1 MEVMIKEGNWV
12 NPQIKDHFYDQFLKE
27 PTKDNFR
34 DFMKKSCGE
43 LNEMDF
49 KETWIDKGPLAK
61 IMLAMANNG
70 GGIIVF
76 GVKENEDNTFDI
88 LGLDSLK
95 DTADISNSISRLVS
109 SSLDYEVFNF
119 VFDSDVYGK
128 FENKKFQIMVI
139 HDTPERLPF
148 VSLGQSEKI
157 EKDVIY
163 VRRGTKSE
171 KATSEEINRIIERK
185 IATIYSEN
193 TDMSLDQHLE
203 QLKKLYGK
211 RFSPEV
217 VGVSTTS
224 ADERFSQKLYEIIEK
239 NISDQ
244 NLGIEMLC
252 DQIGISRANLYRKI
266 KAISELSP
274 TELIRN
280 KRLEVALRYLKETNM
295 SVSEVATLLGFNSH
309 SYFSNSFKAFYGFT
323 PTEFVQ
329 MNSANKEK
337 M

>member
-1 MEVMIKEGNWV
+1 MIKEGNWV

-119 VFDSDVYGK
+119 VFDSDIYGK

-203 QLKKLYGK
+203 QLKKLYSELPQKIQVLVRKGTQPNFAAALK
-211 RFSPEV
+211 VFGERIGALYGTP
-217 VGVSTTS
+217 
-224 ADERFSQKLYEIIEK
+224 DEYEEKDNPNYPDEGYEAFILRMINAKKLKIEK
-239 NISDQ
+239 VLD
-244 NLGIEMLC
+244 
-252 DQIGISRANLYRKI
+252 
-266 KAISELSP
+266 
-274 TELIRN
+274 
-280 KRLEVALRYLKETNM
+280 LK
-295 SVSEVATLLGFNSH
+295 
-309 SYFSNSFKAFYGFT
+309 
-323 PTEFVQ
+323 
-329 MNSANKEK
+329 
-337 M
+337 

>member
-1 MEVMIKEGNWV
+1 MEVVIKEGNWV

-203 QLKKLYGK
+203 QLKKLYSELPQKIQVLVRKGTQPNFAAALK
-211 RFSPEV
+211 VFGERIGALYGTP
-217 VGVSTTS
+217 
-224 ADERFSQKLYEIIEK
+224 DEYEEKDNPNYPDEGYEAFILRMINAKKLKIEK
-239 NISDQ
+239 VLD
-244 NLGIEMLC
+244 
-252 DQIGISRANLYRKI
+252 
-266 KAISELSP
+266 
-274 TELIRN
+274 
-280 KRLEVALRYLKETNM
+280 LK
-295 SVSEVATLLGFNSH
+295 
-309 SYFSNSFKAFYGFT
+309 
-323 PTEFVQ
+323 
-329 MNSANKEK
+329 
-337 M
+337 

>member
-1 MEVMIKEGNWV
+1 MIKEGNWV

-61 IMLAMANNG
+61 IMLAMENNG

-203 QLKKLYGK
+203 QLKKLYSELPQKIQVLVRKGTQPNFAAALK
-211 RFSPEV
+211 VFGERIGALYGTP
-217 VGVSTTS
+217 
-224 ADERFSQKLYEIIEK
+224 DEYEEKDNPNYPDEGYEAFILRMINAKKLKIEK
-239 NISDQ
+239 VLD
-244 NLGIEMLC
+244 
-252 DQIGISRANLYRKI
+252 
-266 KAISELSP
+266 
-274 TELIRN
+274 
-280 KRLEVALRYLKETNM
+280 LK
-295 SVSEVATLLGFNSH
+295 
-309 SYFSNSFKAFYGFT
+309 
-323 PTEFVQ
+323 
-329 MNSANKEK
+329 
-337 M
+337 

>member
-1 MEVMIKEGNWV
+1 M

-70 GGIIVF
+70 GGIIIF
-76 GVKENEDNTFDI
+76 GVKENEDNTFDV
-88 LGLDSLK
+88 LGLDNLK

-119 VFDSDVYGK
+119 VFDSDVYGE

-203 QLKKLYGK
+203 QLKKLY
-211 RFSPEV
+211 
-217 VGVSTTS
+217 
-224 ADERFSQKLYEIIEK
+224 
-239 NISDQ
+239 
-244 NLGIEMLC
+244 
-252 DQIGISRANLYRKI
+252 
-266 KAISELSP
+266 SELP
-274 TELIRN
+274 QKIRVLVRKGSQPN
-280 KRLEVALRYLKETNM
+280 FAAALKVFGERIGALYGTPDEYEEKDNPNYPDEGYEAFILRMIDAKKLKIE
-295 SVSEVATLLGFNSH
+295 
-309 SYFSNSFKAFYGFT
+309 
-323 PTEFVQ
+323 P
-329 MNSANKEK
+329 ANKK
-337 M
+337 SRLN

>member
-1 MEVMIKEGNWV
+1 MIKEGNWV

-203 QLKKLYGK
+203 QLKKLYSELPQKIQVLVRKGTQPNFAAALK
-211 RFSPEV
+211 VFGERIAALYGTP
-217 VGVSTTS
+217 
-224 ADERFSQKLYEIIEK
+224 DEYEEKDNPNYPDEGYEAFILRMINAKKLKIEK
-239 NISDQ
+239 VLD
-244 NLGIEMLC
+244 
-252 DQIGISRANLYRKI
+252 
-266 KAISELSP
+266 
-274 TELIRN
+274 
-280 KRLEVALRYLKETNM
+280 LK
-295 SVSEVATLLGFNSH
+295 
-309 SYFSNSFKAFYGFT
+309 
-323 PTEFVQ
+323 
-329 MNSANKEK
+329 
-337 M
+337 

>member
-1 MEVMIKEGNWV
+1 MIKEGNWV

-203 QLKKLYGK
+203 QLKKLYSELPQKIRVLVRKGSQPNFAAALK
-211 RFSPEV
+211 VFGERIGALYGTP
-217 VGVSTTS
+217 
-224 ADERFSQKLYEIIEK
+224 DEYEEKDNPNYPDEGYEAFILRMIDAKKLKIEK
-239 NISDQ
+239 VLD
-244 NLGIEMLC
+244 
-252 DQIGISRANLYRKI
+252 
-266 KAISELSP
+266 
-274 TELIRN
+274 
-280 KRLEVALRYLKETNM
+280 LK
-295 SVSEVATLLGFNSH
+295 
-309 SYFSNSFKAFYGFT
+309 
-323 PTEFVQ
+323 
-329 MNSANKEK
+329 
-337 M
+337 

>member
-171 KATSEEINRIIERK
+171 KATSGEINRIIERK

-203 QLKKLYGK
+203 QLKKLYSELPQKIQVLVRKGTQPNFAAALK
-211 RFSPEV
+211 VFGERIGALYGTP
-217 VGVSTTS
+217 
-224 ADERFSQKLYEIIEK
+224 DEYEEKDNPNYPDEGYEAFILRMINAKKLKIEK
-239 NISDQ
+239 VLD
-244 NLGIEMLC
+244 
-252 DQIGISRANLYRKI
+252 
-266 KAISELSP
+266 
-274 TELIRN
+274 
-280 KRLEVALRYLKETNM
+280 LK
-295 SVSEVATLLGFNSH
+295 
-309 SYFSNSFKAFYGFT
+309 
-323 PTEFVQ
+323 
-329 MNSANKEK
+329 
-337 M
+337 

>member
-203 QLKKLYGK
+203 QLKKLYSELPQKIQVLVRKGTQPNFAAALK
-211 RFSPEV
+211 VFGERIGALYGTPDEYEEKDNPNYPDEGYEV
-217 VGVSTTS
+217 FILRMIN
-224 ADERFSQKLYEIIEK
+224 AKKLKIEK
-239 NISDQ
+239 VLD
-244 NLGIEMLC
+244 
-252 DQIGISRANLYRKI
+252 
-266 KAISELSP
+266 
-274 TELIRN
+274 
-280 KRLEVALRYLKETNM
+280 LK
-295 SVSEVATLLGFNSH
+295 
-309 SYFSNSFKAFYGFT
+309 
-323 PTEFVQ
+323 
-329 MNSANKEK
+329 
-337 M
+337 

>member
-70 GGIIVF
+70 GGIIIF
-76 GVKENEDNTFDI
+76 GVKENEDNTFDV
-88 LGLDSLK
+88 LGLDNLK

-119 VFDSDVYGK
+119 VFDSDVYGE

-203 QLKKLYGK
+203 QLKKLYSELPQKIRVLVRKGSQPNFAAALK
-211 RFSPEV
+211 VFGERIGALYGTP
-217 VGVSTTS
+217 
-224 ADERFSQKLYEIIEK
+224 DEYEEKDNPNYPDEGYEAFILRMINAKKLKIEK
-239 NISDQ
+239 VLD
-244 NLGIEMLC
+244 
-252 DQIGISRANLYRKI
+252 
-266 KAISELSP
+266 
-274 TELIRN
+274 
-280 KRLEVALRYLKETNM
+280 LK
-295 SVSEVATLLGFNSH
+295 
-309 SYFSNSFKAFYGFT
+309 
-323 PTEFVQ
+323 
-329 MNSANKEK
+329 
-337 M
+337 

>member
-1 MEVMIKEGNWV
+1 MIKEGNWV

-70 GGIIVF
+70 GGIIIF
-76 GVKENEDNTFDI
+76 GVKENEDNTFDV
-88 LGLDSLK
+88 LGLDNLK

-119 VFDSDVYGK
+119 VFDSDVYGE

-203 QLKKLYGK
+203 QLKKLYSELPQKIRVLVRKGSQPNFAAALK
-211 RFSPEV
+211 VFGERIGALYGTP
-217 VGVSTTS
+217 
-224 ADERFSQKLYEIIEK
+224 DEYEEKDNPNYPDEGYEAFILRMINAKKLKIEK
-239 NISDQ
+239 VLD
-244 NLGIEMLC
+244 
-252 DQIGISRANLYRKI
+252 
-266 KAISELSP
+266 
-274 TELIRN
+274 
-280 KRLEVALRYLKETNM
+280 LK
-295 SVSEVATLLGFNSH
+295 
-309 SYFSNSFKAFYGFT
+309 
-323 PTEFVQ
+323 
-329 MNSANKEK
+329 
-337 M
+337 

>member
-163 VRRGTKSE
+163 GRRGTKSE

-203 QLKKLYGK
+203 QLKKLYSELPQKIQVLVRKGTQPNFAAALK
-211 RFSPEV
+211 VFGERIGALYGTP
-217 VGVSTTS
+217 
-224 ADERFSQKLYEIIEK
+224 DEYEEKDNPNYPDEGYEAFILRMINAKKLKIEK
-239 NISDQ
+239 VLD
-244 NLGIEMLC
+244 
-252 DQIGISRANLYRKI
+252 
-266 KAISELSP
+266 
-274 TELIRN
+274 
-280 KRLEVALRYLKETNM
+280 LK
-295 SVSEVATLLGFNSH
+295 
-309 SYFSNSFKAFYGFT
+309 
-323 PTEFVQ
+323 
-329 MNSANKEK
+329 
-337 M
+337 

>member
-203 QLKKLYGK
+203 QLKKLYSELPQKIQVLVRKGTQPNFAAALK
-211 RFSPEV
+211 VFGERIGALYGTP
-217 VGVSTTS
+217 
-224 ADERFSQKLYEIIEK
+224 DEYEEKDNPNYPDEGYEAFILRMINSKKLKIEK
-239 NISDQ
+239 VLD
-244 NLGIEMLC
+244 
-252 DQIGISRANLYRKI
+252 
-266 KAISELSP
+266 
-274 TELIRN
+274 
-280 KRLEVALRYLKETNM
+280 LK
-295 SVSEVATLLGFNSH
+295 
-309 SYFSNSFKAFYGFT
+309 
-323 PTEFVQ
+323 
-329 MNSANKEK
+329 
-337 M
+337 

>member
-203 QLKKLYGK
+203 QLKKLYSELPQKIQVLVRKGTQPNFAAALK
-211 RFSPEV
+211 VFGERIGALYGTP
-217 VGVSTTS
+217 
-224 ADERFSQKLYEIIEK
+224 DEYEEKDNPNYPDEGYEAFILRMKNAKKLKIEK
-239 NISDQ
+239 VLD
-244 NLGIEMLC
+244 
-252 DQIGISRANLYRKI
+252 
-266 KAISELSP
+266 
-274 TELIRN
+274 
-280 KRLEVALRYLKETNM
+280 LK
-295 SVSEVATLLGFNSH
+295 
-309 SYFSNSFKAFYGFT
+309 
-323 PTEFVQ
+323 
-329 MNSANKEK
+329 
-337 M
+337 

>member
-12 NPQIKDHFYDQFLKE
+12 NPQINDHFYDQFLKE

-203 QLKKLYGK
+203 QLKKLYSELPQKIQVLVRKGTQPNFAAALK
-211 RFSPEV
+211 VFGERIGALYGTP
-217 VGVSTTS
+217 
-224 ADERFSQKLYEIIEK
+224 DEYEEKDNPNYPDEGYEAFILRMINAKKLKIEK
-239 NISDQ
+239 VLD
-244 NLGIEMLC
+244 
-252 DQIGISRANLYRKI
+252 
-266 KAISELSP
+266 
-274 TELIRN
+274 
-280 KRLEVALRYLKETNM
+280 LK
-295 SVSEVATLLGFNSH
+295 
-309 SYFSNSFKAFYGFT
+309 
-323 PTEFVQ
+323 
-329 MNSANKEK
+329 
-337 M
+337 

>member
-1 MEVMIKEGNWV
+1 MIKEGNWV

-49 KETWIDKGPLAK
+49 KETWIGKGPLAK

-70 GGIIVF
+70 GGIIIF
-76 GVKENEDNTFDI
+76 GVKENEDNTFDV
-88 LGLDSLK
+88 LGLDNLK

-119 VFDSDVYGK
+119 VFDSDVYGE

-203 QLKKLYGK
+203 QLKKLYSELPQKIRVLVRKGSQPNFAAALK
-211 RFSPEV
+211 VFGERIGALYGTP
-217 VGVSTTS
+217 
-224 ADERFSQKLYEIIEK
+224 DEYEEKDNPNYPDEGYEAFILRMIDAKKLKIEK
-239 NISDQ
+239 VLD
-244 NLGIEMLC
+244 
-252 DQIGISRANLYRKI
+252 
-266 KAISELSP
+266 
-274 TELIRN
+274 
-280 KRLEVALRYLKETNM
+280 LK
-295 SVSEVATLLGFNSH
+295 
-309 SYFSNSFKAFYGFT
+309 
-323 PTEFVQ
+323 
-329 MNSANKEK
+329 
-337 M
+337 

>member
-1 MEVMIKEGNWV
+1 MEVMIKEVNWM

-203 QLKKLYGK
+203 QLKKLYSELPQKIRVLVRKGSQPNFAAALK
-211 RFSPEV
+211 VFGERIGALYGTP
-217 VGVSTTS
+217 
-224 ADERFSQKLYEIIEK
+224 DEYEEKDNPNYPDEGYEAFILRMIDAKKLKIEK
-239 NISDQ
+239 VLD
-244 NLGIEMLC
+244 
-252 DQIGISRANLYRKI
+252 
-266 KAISELSP
+266 
-274 TELIRN
+274 
-280 KRLEVALRYLKETNM
+280 LK
-295 SVSEVATLLGFNSH
+295 
-309 SYFSNSFKAFYGFT
+309 
-323 PTEFVQ
+323 
-329 MNSANKEK
+329 
-337 M
+337 

>member
-1 MEVMIKEGNWV
+1 MEVMIKEGNCV

-203 QLKKLYGK
+203 QLKKLYSELPQKIQVLVRKGTQPNFAAALK
-211 RFSPEV
+211 VFGERIGALYGTP
-217 VGVSTTS
+217 
-224 ADERFSQKLYEIIEK
+224 DEYEEKDNPNYPDEGYEAFILRMINAKKLKIEK
-239 NISDQ
+239 VLD
-244 NLGIEMLC
+244 
-252 DQIGISRANLYRKI
+252 
-266 KAISELSP
+266 
-274 TELIRN
+274 
-280 KRLEVALRYLKETNM
+280 LK
-295 SVSEVATLLGFNSH
+295 
-309 SYFSNSFKAFYGFT
+309 
-323 PTEFVQ
+323 
-329 MNSANKEK
+329 
-337 M
+337 

>member
-70 GGIIVF
+70 GGIIIF
-76 GVKENEDNTFDI
+76 GVKENEDNTFDV
-88 LGLDSLK
+88 LGLDNLK

-119 VFDSDVYGK
+119 VFDSDVYGE

-203 QLKKLYGK
+203 QLKKLYSELPQKIRVLVRKGSQPNFAAALK
-211 RFSPEV
+211 VFGERIGALYGTP
-217 VGVSTTS
+217 
-224 ADERFSQKLYEIIEK
+224 DEYEEKDNPNYPDEGYEAFILRMIDAKKLKIEK
-239 NISDQ
+239 VLD
-244 NLGIEMLC
+244 
-252 DQIGISRANLYRKI
+252 
-266 KAISELSP
+266 
-274 TELIRN
+274 
-280 KRLEVALRYLKETNM
+280 LK
-295 SVSEVATLLGFNSH
+295 
-309 SYFSNSFKAFYGFT
+309 
-323 PTEFVQ
+323 
-329 MNSANKEK
+329 
-337 M
+337 

>member
-49 KETWIDKGPLAK
+49 KETWIYKGPLAK

-203 QLKKLYGK
+203 QLKKLYSELPQKIQVLVRKGTQPNFAAALK
-211 RFSPEV
+211 VFGERIGALYGTP
-217 VGVSTTS
+217 
-224 ADERFSQKLYEIIEK
+224 DEYEEKDNPNYPDEGYEAFILRMINAKKLKIEK
-239 NISDQ
+239 VLD
-244 NLGIEMLC
+244 
-252 DQIGISRANLYRKI
+252 
-266 KAISELSP
+266 
-274 TELIRN
+274 
-280 KRLEVALRYLKETNM
+280 LK
-295 SVSEVATLLGFNSH
+295 
-309 SYFSNSFKAFYGFT
+309 
-323 PTEFVQ
+323 
-329 MNSANKEK
+329 
-337 M
+337 

>member
-70 GGIIVF
+70 GGIIIF
-76 GVKENEDNTFDI
+76 GVKENEDNTFDV
-88 LGLDSLK
+88 LGLDNLK

-119 VFDSDVYGK
+119 VFDSDVYGE

-203 QLKKLYGK
+203 QLKKLYSELPQKIQVLVRKGTQPNFAAALK
-211 RFSPEV
+211 VFGERIGALYGTP
-217 VGVSTTS
+217 
-224 ADERFSQKLYEIIEK
+224 DEYEEKDNPNYPDEGYEAFILRMINAKKLKIEK
-239 NISDQ
+239 VLD
-244 NLGIEMLC
+244 
-252 DQIGISRANLYRKI
+252 
-266 KAISELSP
+266 
-274 TELIRN
+274 
-280 KRLEVALRYLKETNM
+280 LK
-295 SVSEVATLLGFNSH
+295 
-309 SYFSNSFKAFYGFT
+309 
-323 PTEFVQ
+323 
-329 MNSANKEK
+329 
-337 M
+337 

>member
-1 MEVMIKEGNWV
+1 MIKEGNWV

-119 VFDSDVYGK
+119 VFDSDVYGE

-193 TDMSLDQHLE
+193 TDVSLDQHLE
-203 QLKKLYGK
+203 QLKKLYSELPQKIRVLVRKGSQPNFVAALK
-211 RFSPEV
+211 VFGERIGALYGTP
-217 VGVSTTS
+217 
-224 ADERFSQKLYEIIEK
+224 DEYEEKDNPNYPDEGYEAFILRMIDAKKLKIEK
-239 NISDQ
+239 VLD
-244 NLGIEMLC
+244 
-252 DQIGISRANLYRKI
+252 
-266 KAISELSP
+266 
-274 TELIRN
+274 
-280 KRLEVALRYLKETNM
+280 LK
-295 SVSEVATLLGFNSH
+295 
-309 SYFSNSFKAFYGFT
+309 
-323 PTEFVQ
+323 
-329 MNSANKEK
+329 
-337 M
+337 

>member
-1 MEVMIKEGNWV
+1 MIKEGNWG

-203 QLKKLYGK
+203 QLKKLYSELPQKIQVLVRKGTQPNFAAALK
-211 RFSPEV
+211 VFGERIGALYGTP
-217 VGVSTTS
+217 
-224 ADERFSQKLYEIIEK
+224 DEYEEKDNPNYPDEGYEAFILRMINAKKLKIEK
-239 NISDQ
+239 VLD
-244 NLGIEMLC
+244 
-252 DQIGISRANLYRKI
+252 
-266 KAISELSP
+266 
-274 TELIRN
+274 
-280 KRLEVALRYLKETNM
+280 LK
-295 SVSEVATLLGFNSH
+295 
-309 SYFSNSFKAFYGFT
+309 
-323 PTEFVQ
+323 
-329 MNSANKEK
+329 
-337 M
+337 

>member
-119 VFDSDVYGK
+119 VFDSDVYGE

-203 QLKKLYGK
+203 QLKKLYSELPQKIQVLVRKGTQPNFAAALK
-211 RFSPEV
+211 VFGERIGALYGTP
-217 VGVSTTS
+217 
-224 ADERFSQKLYEIIEK
+224 DEYEEKDNPNYPDEGYEAFILRMIDAKKLKIEK
-239 NISDQ
+239 VLD
-244 NLGIEMLC
+244 
-252 DQIGISRANLYRKI
+252 
-266 KAISELSP
+266 
-274 TELIRN
+274 
-280 KRLEVALRYLKETNM
+280 LK
-295 SVSEVATLLGFNSH
+295 
-309 SYFSNSFKAFYGFT
+309 
-323 PTEFVQ
+323 
-329 MNSANKEK
+329 
-337 M
+337 

>member
-109 SSLDYEVFNF
+109 SSLDYEMFNF

-203 QLKKLYGK
+203 QLKKLYSELPQKIQVLVRKGTQPNFAAALK
-211 RFSPEV
+211 VFGERIGALYGTP
-217 VGVSTTS
+217 
-224 ADERFSQKLYEIIEK
+224 DEYEEKDNPNYPDEGYEAFILRMINAKKLKIEK
-239 NISDQ
+239 VLD
-244 NLGIEMLC
+244 
-252 DQIGISRANLYRKI
+252 
-266 KAISELSP
+266 
-274 TELIRN
+274 
-280 KRLEVALRYLKETNM
+280 LK
-295 SVSEVATLLGFNSH
+295 
-309 SYFSNSFKAFYGFT
+309 
-323 PTEFVQ
+323 
-329 MNSANKEK
+329 
-337 M
+337 

>member
-61 IMLAMANNG
+61 IMLDMANNG

-203 QLKKLYGK
+203 QLKKLYSELPQKIQVLVRKGTQPNFAAALK
-211 RFSPEV
+211 VFGERIGALYGTP
-217 VGVSTTS
+217 
-224 ADERFSQKLYEIIEK
+224 DEYEEKDNPNYPDEGYEAFILRMINAKKLKIEK
-239 NISDQ
+239 VLD
-244 NLGIEMLC
+244 
-252 DQIGISRANLYRKI
+252 
-266 KAISELSP
+266 
-274 TELIRN
+274 
-280 KRLEVALRYLKETNM
+280 LK
-295 SVSEVATLLGFNSH
+295 
-309 SYFSNSFKAFYGFT
+309 
-323 PTEFVQ
+323 
-329 MNSANKEK
+329 
-337 M
+337 

>member
-185 IATIYSEN
+185 IATIYSKN

-203 QLKKLYGK
+203 QLKKLYSELPQKIQVLVRKGTQPNFAAALK
-211 RFSPEV
+211 VFGERIGALYGTP
-217 VGVSTTS
+217 
-224 ADERFSQKLYEIIEK
+224 DEYEEKDNPNYPDEGYEAFILRMINAKKLKIEK
-239 NISDQ
+239 VLD
-244 NLGIEMLC
+244 
-252 DQIGISRANLYRKI
+252 
-266 KAISELSP
+266 
-274 TELIRN
+274 
-280 KRLEVALRYLKETNM
+280 LK
-295 SVSEVATLLGFNSH
+295 
-309 SYFSNSFKAFYGFT
+309 
-323 PTEFVQ
+323 
-329 MNSANKEK
+329 
-337 M
+337 

>member
-1 MEVMIKEGNWV
+1 M

-49 KETWIDKGPLAK
+49 KEAWIDKGPLAK

-70 GGIIVF
+70 GGIIIF
-76 GVKENEDNTFDI
+76 GVKENDDNTFDV
-88 LGLDSLK
+88 LGLDNLK

-119 VFDSDVYGK
+119 VFDSDVYGE

-157 EKDVIY
+157 VKDVIY

-203 QLKKLYGK
+203 QLKKLYSELPQKIRVLVRKGSQPNFAAALK
-211 RFSPEV
+211 VFGERIGALYGTP
-217 VGVSTTS
+217 
-224 ADERFSQKLYEIIEK
+224 DEYEEKDNPNYPDEGYEAFILRMIDAKKLKIEK
-239 NISDQ
+239 VLD
-244 NLGIEMLC
+244 
-252 DQIGISRANLYRKI
+252 
-266 KAISELSP
+266 
-274 TELIRN
+274 
-280 KRLEVALRYLKETNM
+280 LK
-295 SVSEVATLLGFNSH
+295 
-309 SYFSNSFKAFYGFT
+309 
-323 PTEFVQ
+323 
-329 MNSANKEK
+329 
-337 M
+337 

>member
-70 GGIIVF
+70 GGIIIF
-76 GVKENEDNTFDI
+76 GVKENEDNTFDV
-88 LGLDSLK
+88 LGLDNLK

-119 VFDSDVYGK
+119 VFDSDVYGE

-203 QLKKLYGK
+203 QLKKLYSELPQKIRVLVRKGSQPNFVAALK
-211 RFSPEV
+211 VFGERIGALYGTP
-217 VGVSTTS
+217 
-224 ADERFSQKLYEIIEK
+224 DEYEEKDNPNYPDEGYEAFILRMIDAKKLKIEK
-239 NISDQ
+239 VLD
-244 NLGIEMLC
+244 
-252 DQIGISRANLYRKI
+252 
-266 KAISELSP
+266 
-274 TELIRN
+274 
-280 KRLEVALRYLKETNM
+280 LK
-295 SVSEVATLLGFNSH
+295 
-309 SYFSNSFKAFYGFT
+309 
-323 PTEFVQ
+323 
-329 MNSANKEK
+329 
-337 M
+337 

>member
-109 SSLDYEVFNF
+109 SSLDYEMFNF

-203 QLKKLYGK
+203 QLKKLYSELPQKIQVLVRKGTQPNFAAALK
-211 RFSPEV
+211 VFGERIGALYGTP
-217 VGVSTTS
+217 
-224 ADERFSQKLYEIIEK
+224 DEYEEKDNPNYPDEGYEAFILRMIDAKKLKIEK
-239 NISDQ
+239 VLD
-244 NLGIEMLC
+244 
-252 DQIGISRANLYRKI
+252 
-266 KAISELSP
+266 
-274 TELIRN
+274 
-280 KRLEVALRYLKETNM
+280 LK
-295 SVSEVATLLGFNSH
+295 
-309 SYFSNSFKAFYGFT
+309 
-323 PTEFVQ
+323 
-329 MNSANKEK
+329 
-337 M
+337 

>member
-70 GGIIVF
+70 GGIIIF
-76 GVKENEDNTFDI
+76 GVKENEDNTFDV
-88 LGLDSLK
+88 LGLDNLK

-119 VFDSDVYGK
+119 VFDSDVYGE

-203 QLKKLYGK
+203 QLKKLYSELPQKIQVLVRKGTQPNFAAALK
-211 RFSPEV
+211 VFGERIGALYGTP
-217 VGVSTTS
+217 
-224 ADERFSQKLYEIIEK
+224 DEYEEKDNPNYPDEGYEAFILRMIDAKKLKIEK
-239 NISDQ
+239 VLD
-244 NLGIEMLC
+244 
-252 DQIGISRANLYRKI
+252 
-266 KAISELSP
+266 
-274 TELIRN
+274 
-280 KRLEVALRYLKETNM
+280 LK
-295 SVSEVATLLGFNSH
+295 
-309 SYFSNSFKAFYGFT
+309 
-323 PTEFVQ
+323 
-329 MNSANKEK
+329 
-337 M
+337 

>member
-1 MEVMIKEGNWV
+1 MIKEGNWV

-70 GGIIVF
+70 GGIIIF
-76 GVKENEDNTFDI
+76 GVKENEDNTFDV
-88 LGLDSLK
+88 LGLDNLK

-203 QLKKLYGK
+203 QLKKLYSELPQKIRVLVRKGSQPNFAAALK
-211 RFSPEV
+211 VFGERIGALYGTP
-217 VGVSTTS
+217 
-224 ADERFSQKLYEIIEK
+224 DEYEEKDNPNYPDEGYEAFILRIIDAKKLKIEK
-239 NISDQ
+239 VLD
-244 NLGIEMLC
+244 
-252 DQIGISRANLYRKI
+252 
-266 KAISELSP
+266 
-274 TELIRN
+274 
-280 KRLEVALRYLKETNM
+280 LK
-295 SVSEVATLLGFNSH
+295 
-309 SYFSNSFKAFYGFT
+309 
-323 PTEFVQ
+323 
-329 MNSANKEK
+329 
-337 M
+337 